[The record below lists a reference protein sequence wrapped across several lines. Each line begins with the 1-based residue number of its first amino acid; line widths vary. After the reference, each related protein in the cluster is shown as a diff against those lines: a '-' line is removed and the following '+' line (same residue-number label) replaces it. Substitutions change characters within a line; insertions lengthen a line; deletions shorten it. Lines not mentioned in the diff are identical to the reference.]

1 MSKAVLIS
9 IRPKWCEKI
18 ISGEKT
24 IEVRKTRPKMDTPF
38 KCYIY
43 KCGNGK
49 VVGEFLCDQIIN
61 INGAGRIP
69 SDAARPTCLEPAELH
84 QYLGAAT
91 GFGWHISNLRIYDHP
106 RDLWEFTGLRQT
118 KFGLAPGPI
127 TRPPQSWRYVEEEL
141 WNDAELCGGFDR
153 LRELAEADKDGRVV
167 VLPCKVG
174 ETVYFVNAKQILEF
188 AVVGYAVDETG
199 ISWVDS
205 EHVDKIGNTNERTFS
220 PDRFGKNTFFTRE
233 EAEKALQEMEGK
245 KDGKT

>member
-9 IRPKWCEKI
+9 LHPEWCEKI
-18 ISGEKT
+18 INGQKT

-49 VVGEFLCDQIIN
+49 VIGEFLCDEIIN

-91 GFGWHISNLRIYDHP
+91 GFGWHISDLHVYDHP

-127 TRPPQSWRYVEEEL
+127 TRPPQSWRYVEEEI
-141 WNDAELCGGFDR
+141 WND
-153 LRELAEADKDGRVV
+153 
-167 VLPCKVG
+167 
-174 ETVYFVNAKQILEF
+174 
-188 AVVGYAVDETG
+188 
-199 ISWVDS
+199 
-205 EHVDKIGNTNERTFS
+205 
-220 PDRFGKNTFFTRE
+220 
-233 EAEKALQEMEGK
+233 
-245 KDGKT
+245 